1 MINCLIVDDEPLAQD
16 ILEGYINSR
25 ENLSLMGKCSTA
37 FEAFEILHQQ
47 QIDLMFLD
55 VKMPGLNGIDF
66 LKSLKC
72 PPAVI
77 FTTAF
82 SEYAVDSYNLEA
94 VDYLL
99 KPVTIDRFDKSLTKF
114 FKLQPITTNEG
125 KTYTYFKVSGKLLKV
140 EHSSIFYAQSI
151 KDYLLMHTKN
161 GNLIV
166 HMTMKYLD
174 ELLPNKQF
182 IRVHRSYLVNQA
194 YITAIDKNHIHI
206 NEVEIPIGESYKEAI
221 NQLKID
227 L

>member
-16 ILEGYINSR
+16 VLEGYINSK
-25 ENLSLMGKCSTA
+25 ENLSLIGKCSTA

-66 LKSLKC
+66 LKSLKS

-82 SEYAVDSYNLEA
+82 SEYAADSYNLEA

-99 KPVTIDRFDKSLTKF
+99 KPITIDRFDKSLTKF
-114 FKLQPITTNEG
+114 FKLQPITISEE

-151 KDYLLMHTKN
+151 KDYLLLHTKN

-166 HMTMKYLD
+166 HMTMKYLN
-174 ELLPNKQF
+174 ELLPEKYF
-182 IRVHRSYLVNQA
+182 VRVHRSYLVNQT
-194 YITAIDKNHIHI
+194 YITAIGKNQVLI
-206 NEVEIPIGESYKEAI
+206 NEVEIPIGESYREVLLQKKL
-221 NQLKID
+221 NL
-227 L
+227 

>member
-16 ILEGYINSR
+16 ILEGYINGK
-25 ENLSLMGKCSTA
+25 ENLSLVGKCNTA
-37 FEAFEILHQQ
+37 FEAFEILHQR

-55 VKMPGLNGIDF
+55 VKMPGLNGVDF
-66 LKSLKC
+66 LKSLKS

-82 SEYAVDSYNLEA
+82 SEYAADSYDLDA

-99 KPVTIDRFDKSLTKF
+99 KPITIDRFDKSLTKF
-114 FKLQPITTNEG
+114 FKLQPIILDEEKN
-125 KTYTYFKVSGKLLKV
+125 YTYFKVSGKLLKV
-140 EHSSIFYAQSI
+140 EHATVFYVQSI
-151 KDYLLMHTKN
+151 KDYLLLHTNN

-166 HMTMKYLD
+166 HMTMKYLT
-174 ELLPNKQF
+174 ELLPAKHF
-182 IRVHRSYLVNQA
+182 FRVHRSYLINQA
-194 YITAIDKNHIHI
+194 YITAIDKNQIRI
-206 NEVEIPIGESYKEAI
+206 NEVGIPIGESYKEAI